1 MFIDTARI
9 YIKAGN
15 GGKGAI
21 SFRREKGIA
30 NGGPNGGNG
39 GKGGDVI
46 FRVSKDMN
54 NLVSFKYSTHFKA
67 QNVYSVPTLHV
78 LYF

>member
-1 MFIDTARI
+1 MFVDTARI

-30 NGGPNGGNG
+30 NGGPNERLN
-39 GKGGDVI
+39 
-46 FRVSKDMN
+46 S
-54 NLVSFKYSTHFKA
+54 YAT
-67 QNVYSVPTLHV
+67 
-78 LYF
+78 